1 MELFVA
7 GRCQSGR
14 RRHSQSSRRAPF
26 TTRDNDMN
34 SQALATLA
42 VPVNANDHVRGS
54 KNASFTLVEYGDYE
68 CPYCGQ
74 AHYVVQPL
82 EDVAAGTVSSISDVV
97 SLSAWP
103 TTVVNLK

>member
-1 MELFVA
+1 
-7 GRCQSGR
+7 
-14 RRHSQSSRRAPF
+14 
-26 TTRDNDMN
+26 MN
-34 SQALATLA
+34 SQGLATLA

-54 KNASFTLVEYGDYE
+54 KNASVTLVEYGDYE

-74 AHYVVQPL
+74 AHYVVQQL

-103 TTVVNLK
+103 TTVENLK